1 MQVLTMPLTDKMKQA
16 TPKKAA
22 LQKEEESD
30 LSLSFIKKVSLGK
43 ERRRRPQRPLRRVLM
58 LILHVVVHLGLP
70 PLPLLLLVMLN

>member
-1 MQVLTMPLTDKMKQA
+1 MPLTDKMKQA

-22 LQKEEESD
+22 LQKEEEMD
-30 LSLSFIKKVSLGK
+30 SLGK
-43 ERRRRPQRPLRRVLM
+43 ERRRRPLRRVLM